1 MLSLGCR
8 GLMSRPPPTLMD
20 GGSGIISTLGLALA
34 GIPRTRTHQE
44 CARPLRAKE
53 HDLAKRFGRRSGLR
67 RWCAGVMIETGEQ
80 TGGNPGRNASPAHR
94 SESACRD
101 KRAVRRQ
108 QQEGGLDP
116 T

>member
-8 GLMSRPPPTLMD
+8 GLMTRPPPTLMD
-20 GGSGIISTLGLALA
+20 GSFGIISTLGLAMA
-34 GIPRTRTHQE
+34 GIPRTRTHTE
-44 CARPLRAKE
+44 CACPLPTKE
-53 HDLAKRFGRRSGLR
+53 RDLAKRFGRRSGLR

-80 TGGNPGRNASPAHR
+80 TADSPGRNAPPAYR
-94 SESACRD
+94 SKFACRD

-108 QQEGGLDP
+108 QKEGGLDP